1 MKGGKMN
8 LSIMVAAWFCWSCI
22 IFGWASAREI
32 VCPFSSNQNY
42 KAGSTPTLTITYDA
56 AADKKN
62 YANFIRDLRE
72 AFGFSYS
79 SHEIPVLRATV
90 AANQK
95 FIVAKVINVAN
106 LEVSLGLNVVNAYLV
121 AYKAGGTSY
130 FFNDPESL
138 ADAKKYLFTDT
149 KQQTL
154 SFTGSYADFLSRANV
169 HREDV
174 DLGVLALDNYI
185 YILHKS
191 SQPADIAKPLV
202 GFIEMVP
209 EAARFKYIEKKVL
222 TQISETFRPRGVI
235 ISLENNW
242 GDLSYQIQKSVNG
255 IFLKP
260 VQLQRENYTNILV
273 NNVTQVTGLMGVLL
287 NAVNYKVS
295 MEEIIFNYQKWL
307 PWL

>member
-8 LSIMVAAWFCWSCI
+8 LSIMVAAWFCWSSI

-42 KAGSTPTLTITYDA
+42 KAGSTPTLVITYDA
-56 AADKKN
+56 TTDKKN
-62 YANFIRDLRE
+62 YAQFIEDLRE
-72 AFGFSYS
+72 AFDFSYL
-79 SHEIPVLRATV
+79 SHKIPVLRATV

-95 FIVAKVINVAN
+95 FIVAKVINSGDI
-106 LEVSLGLNVVNAYLV
+106 EVSVGLNVINAYLV
-121 AYKAGGTSY
+121 AYKVGSNSY
-130 FFNDPESL
+130 FFNDSESL
-138 ADAKKYLFTDT
+138 ADAKKNLFTDT
-149 KQQTL
+149 NQQTL
-154 SFTGSYADFLSRANV
+154 AFTGSYADFESRAKL
-169 HREDV
+169 HREEV
-174 DLGVLALDNYI
+174 DLGVVALDNYV
-185 YILHKS
+185 YTLEKS

-209 EAARFKYIEKKVL
+209 EAARFKYIEKKIS
-222 TQISETFRPRGVI
+222 TQISKTFRPRGDI

-242 GDLSYQIQKSVNG
+242 GDLSYQIQKSVDDV
-255 IFLKP
+255 FLKP

-273 NNVTQVTGLMGVLL
+273 NNVTQVKGLMGVLL

-295 MEEIIFNYQKWL
+295 MEEIIFNDQKWL